1 MTPEFSRMVDI
12 RNLPD
17 GVLTLTADT
26 AERAALARR
35 TGVEA
40 ITRFEAAVTLVRG
53 GTLID
58 VTGRIAADVVQMC
71 AISNEPFAVTVDE
84 PLALRFVPDTAPS
97 AAEIELEIDS
107 EASDEISY
115 HGTQFDLGEELAQ
128 SLALA
133 IDPYAT
139 GPTADVVREETG
151 LSDRASGGPFA
162 GLAALKPH

>member
-1 MTPEFSRMVDI
+1 MTPEFSRLVDI

-58 VTGRIAADVVQMC
+58 VTGRIAADVTQMC

-84 PLALRFVPDTAPS
+84 PLALRFVPETAPS

-107 EASDEISY
+107 GARDEIPY
-115 HGTQFDLGEELAQ
+115 TGAQFDLGEELAQ

-139 GPTADVVREETG
+139 GPNADVVREETG
-151 LSDRASGGPFA
+151 LSDRASSGAFA
-162 GLAALKPH
+162 ALAALKPN

>member
-1 MTPEFSRMVDI
+1 MTPEFSRLVDI

-58 VTGRIAADVVQMC
+58 VTGRIAADVTQMC

-107 EASDEISY
+107 EASDEIAY

-139 GPTADVVREETG
+139 GPNADGVREETG
-151 LSDRASGGPFA
+151 LSDRASGGAFA
-162 GLAALKPH
+162 GLAALKPR

>member
-58 VTGRIAADVVQMC
+58 VTGRITAEVTQMC

-107 EASDEISY
+107 EASDEIAY
-115 HGTQFDLGEELAQ
+115 HGTQFDLGDELAQ

-139 GPTADVVREETG
+139 GPNADGVREETG
-151 LSDRASGGPFA
+151 LSNRASGGAFA
-162 GLAALKPH
+162 ALAALKPN